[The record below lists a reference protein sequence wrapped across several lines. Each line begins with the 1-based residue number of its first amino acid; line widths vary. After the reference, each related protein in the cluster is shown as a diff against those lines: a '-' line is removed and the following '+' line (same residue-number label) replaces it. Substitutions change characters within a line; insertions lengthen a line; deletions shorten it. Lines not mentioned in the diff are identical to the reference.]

1 MKIKLFSRTSKEEL
15 EQAVNQFI
23 QDKNVVDIK
32 KYQSYSIVKKYNG
45 NGVPIEYAC
54 VDHVLVIYKEDKI
67 DVL

>member
-1 MKIKLFSRTSKEEL
+1 MKIKLFSRKSKEEL

-23 QDKNVVDIK
+23 QDKNVVNI
-32 KYQSYSIVKKYNG
+32 KYQSYSIVRKYNG
-45 NGVPIEYAC
+45 NGVPIEFAC

>member
-32 KYQSYSIVKKYNG
+32 YQSYSIVRKYNG
-45 NGVPIEYAC
+45 NGVPIESAC
-54 VDHVLVIYKEDKI
+54 VDRVLIVYEEGKN

>member
-32 KYQSYSIVKKYNG
+32 YQSYSIVRKYNG
-45 NGVPIEYAC
+45 NGVPIEYAF

>member
-1 MKIKLFSRTSKEEL
+1 MKIKLFSRKSKEEL

-32 KYQSYSIVKKYNG
+32 YQSYSIVRKYNG
-45 NGVPIEYAC
+45 NGVPIEFAC

>member
-1 MKIKLFSRTSKEEL
+1 MKIKLFSRTSIEEL

-32 KYQSYSIVKKYNG
+32 YQSYSIARKCNG
-45 NGVPIEYAC
+45 NGVPIESAC
-54 VDHVLVIYKEDKI
+54 VDRVLVIYKEDII

>member
-23 QDKNVVDIK
+23 QHKN
-32 KYQSYSIVKKYNG
+32 
-45 NGVPIEYAC
+45 
-54 VDHVLVIYKEDKI
+54 LVIYKEGNI

>member
-1 MKIKLFSRTSKEEL
+1 MKIKLFSRKSKEEL

-32 KYQSYSIVKKYNG
+32 YQSYSIVRKYNG
-45 NGVPIEYAC
+45 NGVPIEFAC
-54 VDHVLVIYKEDKI
+54 VDRVLVVYEEGEI

>member
-1 MKIKLFSRTSKEEL
+1 MKIKLFSRTSIEEL

-32 KYQSYSIVKKYNG
+32 YQS
-45 NGVPIEYAC
+45 
-54 VDHVLVIYKEDKI
+54 DRVLVIYKEDKI

>member
-32 KYQSYSIVKKYNG
+32 YQSYSIVRKYNG

-54 VDHVLVIYKEDKI
+54 VDSVLVIYKEDKI

>member
-1 MKIKLFSRTSKEEL
+1 MKIKLLSRTSIEEL

-32 KYQSYSIVKKYNG
+32 YQSYSIVRKCNG
-45 NGVPIEYAC
+45 NGVPIEIAC
-54 VDHVLVIYKEDKI
+54 VDRVLVIYKEDKI

>member
-32 KYQSYSIVKKYNG
+32 YQSYSIVRKYNG
-45 NGVPIEYAC
+45 NGVPIESAC
-54 VDHVLVIYKEDKI
+54 VDRL
-67 DVL
+67 